1 MDLGSKNM
9 HERVG
14 KSKTFATPNKNRRS
28 TTPNNGRDGGVALKA
43 LISQQNYLQK
53 RR

>member
-14 KSKTFATPNKNRRS
+14 KSKTFATPNKNIRS

-43 LISQQNYLQK
+43 LISQQTYLQK